1 MQRENNP
8 WRFIVLSFLLIILTG
23 AFFLMLPIS
32 SRSGR
37 LTDPITALFTATSA
51 TCVTGLVVVDTGT
64 YWSLFGQIVILIL
77 IQLGG
82 ISYMTLLTFL
92 ALLLRRQVF
101 LHERIILQETLN
113 SWSIRGVVRLAR
125 LVFFTVILFE
135 GIGAFLLFFV
145 FIKSFP
151 LWTSIK
157 FSIFH
162 SISAFCNAGFDL
174 LGGFKSFTGYVD
186 NVALNLIITS
196 LVIFGGIG
204 FIVLY
209 DLRSNYLNWRKL
221 TIHSKIAILT
231 TIILIILGI
240 LVIGLLECKNL
251 GTIGNLSLKG
261 KVLAIY
267 FQSVT
272 PRTAGFSTINIG
284 NLRSATLLFII
295 FLMFIGASPGGTG
308 GGIKTVTFTVLIFAV
323 RSILMGYDNVEIM
336 GRKLYW
342 ESVRKAW
349 ALLFL
354 SIGLIFIGW
363 FILLLSER
371 FAPLNLLF
379 EVVSAF
385 GTVGLSTGIT
395 PSLSI
400 IGRIVL
406 ILIMYLGRVGLV
418 VFGLSFLYPLRRKA
432 HIELPYGEVSIG

>member
-37 LTDPITALFTATSA
+37 FTDPITALFTATSA

-209 DLRSNYLNWRKL
+209 DLRSNHLNWRKL